1 MKIEVN
7 AFPRA
12 QQGSS
17 ANRRLRGAG
26 RVPGIVYG
34 ANQASQNVEF
44 DHNALLFQ
52 LKLEA
57 FHASILDLALDGQ
70 KFPVLLRD
78 YQMHPWKQQVLHVD
92 FQRVDKNRKIHMRVP
107 LHFLNADIC
116 PGVKTGGG
124 VVQPAMNDID
134 IQCLPD
140 DLPAFIE
147 VDLKDM
153 ELNETLHILE
163 LSLPKGVEPV
173 IKLKHENP
181 SVVSVHVPK
190 EIVIEEEVAAPV
202 TEIIGEVPA
211 EGEEAAAAAEGGEK
225 GEKGEKKESAA
236 GEKKEPAAAQ
246 KKEPAAAEK
255 KAPAGAEK
263 KDMGKKG
270 KE

>member
-1 MKIEVN
+1 MKIEVT

-12 QQGSS
+12 HKGSGAS
-17 ANRRLRGAG
+17 RRLRVGG

-34 ANQASQNVEF
+34 ANQAAQNVEL
-44 DHNALLFQ
+44 DHNTLLLQ
-52 LKLEA
+52 LRQEA
-57 FHASILDLALDGQ
+57 FHASILDFTVDGQ
-70 KFPVLLRD
+70 KIQVLLRD

-92 FQRVDKNRKIHMRVP
+92 FQRVDKNKKIHMRVP

-116 PGVKTGGG
+116 PGVKVGGG
-124 VVQPAMNDID
+124 VVQPALNEID

-153 ELNETLHILE
+153 ELNDTLHVMDIA
-163 LSLPKGVEPV
+163 LPKGVEPV
-173 IKLKHENP
+173 YKMRHENP

-190 EIVIEEEVAAPV
+190 EIVIEEEAPAPV

-211 EGEEAAAAAEGGEK
+211 EGEEAAAAAEGEK
-225 GEKGEKKESAA
+225 GE
-236 GEKKEPAAAQ
+236 

-255 KAPAGAEK
+255 KEPVAAAKKEPAAAEK
-263 KDMGKKG
+263 KEPAKKG

>member
-1 MKIEVN
+1 MKIEVT

-26 RVPGIVYG
+26 RVPGILYG
-34 ANQASQNVEF
+34 ADQAAQNVEF
-44 DHNALLFQ
+44 DHNALLLQ

-57 FHASILDLALDGQ
+57 FHASILDFALDGR
-70 KFPVLLRD
+70 KFQVLLRD

-92 FQRVDKNRKIHMRVP
+92 FQRVAKNRKIHMRVP
-107 LHFLNADIC
+107 LHFLNAEIC

-124 VVQPAMNDID
+124 VVQPAMNDMD

-153 ELNETLHILE
+153 ELNETLHVME

-190 EIVIEEEVAAPV
+190 EIVIEEEAPAPV
-202 TEIIGEVPA
+202 TEIIGEVPV

-225 GEKGEKKESAA
+225 GEKGEKKE
-236 GEKKEPAAAQ
+236 
-246 KKEPAAAEK
+246 
-255 KAPAGAEK
+255 AGAEK
-263 KDMGKKG
+263 KEAGAAAKKEPTAAEKKGPAPAEKKESGKKG

>member
-1 MKIEVN
+1 MKIEVT

-34 ANQASQNVEF
+34 ANQAAQTVEF
-44 DHNALLFQ
+44 DHKALLRQ
-52 LKLEA
+52 LKQEA
-57 FHASILDLALDGQ
+57 FHASILDFALDGQ
-70 KFPVLLRD
+70 KFQVLLRD

-92 FQRVDKNRKIHMRVP
+92 FQRVDKSRKIHMRVP

-116 PGVKTGGG
+116 PGVKVGGG
-124 VVQPAMNDID
+124 VVQPALNEID

-153 ELNETLHILE
+153 ALNDTLHVMDVP
-163 LSLPKGVEPV
+163 LPKGVEPV
-173 IKLKHENP
+173 TKLKHENP

-190 EIVIEEEVAAPV
+190 EIVIEEEAPAPV
-202 TEIIGEVPA
+202 TEIIGQVPA
-211 EGEEAAAAAEGGEK
+211 EGEEAAAAAAEGEK
-225 GEKGEKKESAA
+225 GEKGEKKEGA
-236 GEKKEPAAAQ
+236 E

-255 KAPAGAEK
+255 KAPAAAEK
-263 KDMGKKG
+263 KESGKKG

>member
-1 MKIEVN
+1 MKIEVT

-17 ANRRLRGAG
+17 ASRRLRVAG

-34 ANQASQNVEF
+34 ADKAAQNVELE
-44 DHNALLFQ
+44 HKALLRN
-52 LKLEA
+52 LGLEA
-57 FHASILDLALDGQ
+57 FHASILDMTLNGE
-70 KFPVLLRD
+70 KFQALLRD
-78 YQMHPWKQQVLHVD
+78 YQMHPWKKQVVHVD

-107 LHFLNADIC
+107 LHFVNGEIA

-124 VVQPAMNDID
+124 VVQHTLNAID

-140 DLPAFIE
+140 DLPAYIE

-153 ELNETLHILE
+153 ELNDTLHVME
-163 LSLPKGVEPV
+163 LAMPKGVEPV
-173 IKLKHENP
+173 SKLKLENP

-190 EIVIEEEVAAPV
+190 EIVIEEEAAAPV
-202 TEIIGEVPA
+202 TEIIGEVKA
-211 EGEEAAAAAEGGEK
+211 EGEEGAEAAAEGD
-225 GEKGEKKESAA
+225 KKEGGA
-236 GEKKEPAAAQ
+236 E

-255 KAPAGAEK
+255 KEPA
-263 KDMGKKG
+263 KKG